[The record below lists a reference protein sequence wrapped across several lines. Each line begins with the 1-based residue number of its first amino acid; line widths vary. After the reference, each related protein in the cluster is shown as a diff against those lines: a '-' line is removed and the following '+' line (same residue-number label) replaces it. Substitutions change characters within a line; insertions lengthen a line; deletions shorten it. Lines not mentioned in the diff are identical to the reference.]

1 MAAMKDL
8 LTMKN
13 PTWCPGCGDFGILMS
28 VRQAIEKLG
37 WKQED
42 TVIVSGIGC
51 GSKLPRFVKVYG
63 FEGLHGRALPAA
75 TAIKLANKALNVVV
89 VTGDGDGLG
98 IGGNHFIQ
106 TMRRNLNITH
116 IIENNEV
123 YGLTKGQYSPTSPEK
138 FKSPTS
144 LSGALEL
151 PVNPV
156 ATAIANGATFV
167 AKTDM
172 LNPMKLTDI
181 FVKAFSHKGFSV
193 VDVLQLCP
201 TYNKEHNIVWYKERL
216 IDLPEDYDSKN
227 KIKAF
232 EKAIEQSDK
241 ISTGIYYIEE
251 RLTYE
256 DQIEQM
262 KDLPLVKHNIENID
276 MKKFYDRFK

>member
-8 LTMKN
+8 LTREN

-75 TAIKLANKALNVVV
+75 TAIKIANNALNVVV

-116 IIENNEV
+116 IIEDNEV
-123 YGLTKGQYSPTSPEK
+123 YGLTKGQYSPTSPEG

-144 LSGALEL
+144 LSGALETPL
-151 PVNPV
+151 NPV
-156 ATAIANGATFV
+156 LTAVSNGATFV
-167 AKTDM
+167 ARTDM
-172 LNPMKLTDI
+172 LNPAKLTDI
-181 FVKAFSHKGFSV
+181 FVKAFSHKGYSV

-201 TYNKEHNIVWYKERL
+201 TYNKKHDIKWYKERL
-216 IDLPEDYDSKN
+216 VDLPEDYDPTDKVN
-227 KIKAF
+227 AFKKAL
-232 EKAIEQSDK
+232 EVTEQ
-241 ISTGIYYIEE
+241 ISTGIFYTES
-251 RLTYE
+251 RPTYE
-256 DQIEQM
+256 EQIEQI
-262 KDLPLVKHNIENID
+262 KKEPLAKQDIENVDISKLYD
-276 MKKFYDRFK
+276 KFR

>member
-8 LTMKN
+8 LTREN

-37 WKQED
+37 WKQEE

-75 TAIKLANKALNVVV
+75 TAIKIANNALNVIV

-106 TMRRNLNITH
+106 SMRRNLNITH
-116 IIENNEV
+116 IIEDNEV
-123 YGLTKGQYSPTSPEK
+123 YGLTKGQYSPTSPEG
-138 FKSPTS
+138 FKSPTT
-144 LSGALEL
+144 LGGAIETPL
-151 PVNPV
+151 NPV
-156 ATAIANGATFV
+156 ATAVSQGATFV
-167 AKTDM
+167 ARTDM
-172 LNPMKLTDI
+172 LNPAKLTDI

-201 TYNKEHNIVWYKERL
+201 TYNKGHDIKWYKERL
-216 IDLPEDYDSKN
+216 VDLEEDYDPKD

-232 EKAIEQSDK
+232 EKALDMGEK
-241 ISTGIYYIEE
+241 IPTGVFYIED
-251 RLTYE
+251 RPCYE
-256 DQIEQM
+256 DQIAQIKE
-262 KDLPLVKHNIENID
+262 KPLAKQSIENID
-276 MKKFYDRFK
+276 LSKLYDMFR

>member
-8 LTMKN
+8 LTREN

-75 TAIKLANKALNVVV
+75 TAIKIANNALNVVV

-116 IIENNEV
+116 IIEDNEV
-123 YGLTKGQYSPTSPEK
+123 YGLTKGQYSPTSPEG

-144 LSGALEL
+144 LSGALETPL
-151 PVNPV
+151 NPV
-156 ATAIANGATFV
+156 LTAVSNGATFV
-167 AKTDM
+167 ARTDM
-172 LNPMKLTDI
+172 LNPAKLTDI
-181 FVKAFSHKGFSV
+181 FVKAFSHKGYSV

-201 TYNKEHNIVWYKERL
+201 TYNKKHDIKWYKERL
-216 IDLPEDYDSKN
+216 VDLPEDYDPTDKVN
-227 KIKAF
+227 AFKKAL
-232 EKAIEQSDK
+232 EVTEQ
-241 ISTGIYYIEE
+241 ISTGIFYTEE
-251 RLTYE
+251 RPTYE
-256 DQIEQM
+256 EQIEQI
-262 KDLPLVKHNIENID
+262 KKEPLAKQDIENVDISKLYD
-276 MKKFYDRFK
+276 KFR